1 MQTTMTAMECASESQ
16 ISSCFDGSLDE
27 EDGGGT
33 GRRRKRSSSSNG
45 QSMSMYLPTAKY
57 LAEELTDW
65 VKVKKFDDGF
75 ETLQSTDCETP
86 KDDRTC
92 GCECEKVK
100 KVVECFETFHKYIKR

>member
-1 MQTTMTAMECASESQ
+1 
-16 ISSCFDGSLDE
+16 
-27 EDGGGT
+27 
-33 GRRRKRSSSSNG
+33 
-45 QSMSMYLPTAKY
+45 MSMYLPTAKY